1 MWILN
6 MVGAIFP
13 IVHLFIFSFVFA
25 CLFVVVFL
33 FFFYDDQDD
42 LCNQETLILRFDF
55 SKDLGLEF

>member
-1 MWILN
+1 MWIPN

-13 IVHLFIFSFVFA
+13 LFI
-25 CLFVVVFL
+25 CLFFPSFLLVCLL
-33 FFFYDDQDD
+33 FFFSFFDDQDD